1 MTYKFIFLV
10 FIALDLAY
18 DLILRILSASRRGK
32 PLPDTVRDIYDAD
45 SYARWLDYSAEKRKL
60 GALEKI
66 FDAAVLSLLFG
77 TNVFSAVYDRLPG
90 NDLGKSLL
98 LLLLFTALL
107 TVLSVPF
114 DWAREKRIE
123 AKYGFGKTETGTFLR
138 DEITGFLTNTL
149 LNAALYLAVAWC
161 WRTFGLKG
169 FFGVFLILAVFVAA
183 FSMLSTTFQRLYN
196 KFTPLEDGTLRR
208 TLADLFKQAGYEL
221 ENIYVMDA
229 SKRTSKANAFCSGL
243 GRFKKIV
250 LYDNLVNGYT
260 EDEIAAV
267 FAHELGHYR
276 HRDTMK
282 NTVFTVLL
290 MGIVAAA
297 AAWFAATP
305 EVSLAYGFDAMSP
318 VFGVILL
325 QSVAL
330 TPVLTLF
337 MIPRAIIARRFEF
350 RADAAAA
357 ESGYGEALISALK
370 KLSRDNFSDLNPHPA
385 VVALEYDHPT
395 TADRIRAV
403 REREGQ
409 ARRPG
414 ESAG

>member
-1 MTYKFIFLV
+1 MTYKLLFLV

-18 DLILRILSASRRGK
+18 DLVLRILSASRRGE

-60 GALEKI
+60 GAVEKI

-77 TNVFSAVYDRLPG
+77 TNVFSAVYERLPG
-90 NDLGKSLL
+90 GEIVKSLL
-98 LLLLFTALL
+98 LLLLFTAVL

-114 DWAREKRIE
+114 DWAREMRIE
-123 AKYGFGKTETGTFLR
+123 AKYGFGKTETGTFVR
-138 DEITGFLTNTL
+138 DEITGFVTNAL
-149 LNAALYLAVAWC
+149 LNAALYLAVSWC
-161 WRTFGLKG
+161 WKTFGLAG
-169 FFGVFLILAVFVAA
+169 FFGVFVLLAVFVIA
-183 FSMLSTTFQRLYN
+183 FSMLASTFQRLYN

-208 TLADLFKQAGYEL
+208 TLAELFRKAGYEL

-229 SKRTSKANAFCSGL
+229 SKRTAKANAFCTGL

-276 HRDTMK
+276 RRDTMK
-282 NTVFTVLL
+282 NTIFTVLL
-290 MGIVAAA
+290 MGIVAGA
-297 AAWFAATP
+297 AAWFAGSP
-305 EVSLAYGFDAMSP
+305 EISLAYGFDAMSP

-325 QSVAL
+325 QAVAL
-330 TPVLTLF
+330 TPILTLC
-337 MIPRAIIARRFEF
+337 MIPRAAMARRFEY
-350 RADAAAA
+350 RADASAAD
-357 ESGYGEALISALK
+357 SGYGEALISALK
-370 KLSRDNFSDLNPHPA
+370 KLSKDNFSDLNPHPA

-395 TADRIRAV
+395 TAERIRAIRA
-403 REREGQ
+403 REPDGNRG
-409 ARRPG
+409 G
-414 ESAG
+414 SAA